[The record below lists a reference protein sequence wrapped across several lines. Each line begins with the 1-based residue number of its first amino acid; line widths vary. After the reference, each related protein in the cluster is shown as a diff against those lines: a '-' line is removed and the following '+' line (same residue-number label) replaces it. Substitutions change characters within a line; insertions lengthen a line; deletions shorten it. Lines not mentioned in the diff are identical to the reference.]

1 MNRVFIQY
9 DNKRFDKEYYIY
21 KMRKF
26 LFLFFLLFTV
36 TVFSQTN
43 PVASDVSSAHF
54 KDTDGLIHLVG
65 SDAEYGVL
73 TYTIV
78 SLPSHGTL
86 KDPLNSDAVVSAGG
100 TLTGNLVTFT
110 PHSDEN
116 HKYIFSGT
124 NSFTYK
130 VTDSGSL
137 DSDTK
142 TVTVKVFDSYLN
154 PPTLIGAEIDGEAA
168 GDNFGRSVS
177 LNENGTIMAVGAPYN
192 DAGVASSD
200 KGHVR
205 VYNYN
210 GTAWSP
216 IGGDIDGSTNGDYF
230 GSSVSLSADGTILA
244 VGIPYNDDAGGTN
257 PGQVKIYKYDGTV
270 WNAMGVITPT
280 IIASGSNKAV
290 SEHFGNDVRLSSDG
304 KTLAVSDI
312 WFDRSGG
319 SNAGRVVVYRY
330 DGSNWASLGSEV
342 ALYGS
347 NSDNFSWGISL
358 SDNGNILA
366 VGSHEN
372 DDAKTN
378 AGQVKVYEYDSD
390 NTEWDVKA
398 TLLGIESYDKFGAAV
413 DLNSSGLILAV
424 GSTYHRPS
432 GSGTNFLGK
441 VGVYSWDGTTYSA
454 LGSSIV
460 GSDKYDYL
468 GAHLSLDNEGNTLAV
483 MGPGHDDTSG
493 STYLNKG
500 RVRIYNYDI
509 GTTGWVQSPTSYD
522 IDGEENNNQSASG
535 NAESKGQRVF
545 LSGDG
550 SVLAIGADENDGN
563 GTDSGHVRVYKL
575 FEPQIIPVAASQTVG
590 FILYEQ
596 VDSED
601 ITLSGTDGDSGP
613 SDLVYIITELNTA
626 RLIEGGTSIVA
637 SDIPHTLT
645 GKVVKYNSNSD
656 VVVNDTFKFIVHDG
670 KASSVPATVTLT
682 VTPDNDAPVATP
694 QSVTTDE
701 DVAID
706 AITLAATDVDSPQ
719 VDLIYII
726 ETLPA
731 KGTLKEGG
739 TAITAAGTILTA
751 KDIIYTPNSNYSG
764 ADSFTFKVKDKG
776 VGSDGVTDVET
787 SVSAAT
793 VDITVNNTDN
803 DPPISENQSLS
814 VAEET
819 ETGTI
824 TLVATDPDDDDS
836 SLTYTIA
843 TLPSSGTLKDGGTVI
858 TAAGD
863 LSGALTYTP
872 NTDFVGNDTFTF
884 TAKDDEAAVS
894 NAATVTISVSNTN
907 DPPVAQGQ
915 ALTTNEETETGT
927 ITLVAVDPDLD
938 DTPKPG
944 TPFYMDTSGDA
955 KDVVV
960 SGNYAYVAD
969 EDSGLAIID
978 ISNPASPGSPVYVDT
993 SGSAHGV
1000 TVSGD
1005 YAYVADYTSGL
1016 AIIDIS
1022 NPASPGSPV
1031 YMNTGDARGVTVS
1044 GNYAY
1049 VAAYDKGLAI
1059 INISDPT
1066 NPGSPVYMDTDGF
1079 SYNVAISG
1087 DYAYVADSTKGLAII
1102 NISDPTN
1109 PGSPVYESTSTSC
1122 TGCDPYDV
1130 AIIGNYAY
1138 VAGSSPGLAIID
1150 ISDPTNPGSALWK
1163 DTNGYALGISIS
1175 GNYAFLSLGGAGLG
1189 IINISDPTNP
1199 GMPVYMATRGD
1210 AQGVTVSGN
1219 YAYVA
1224 DDKAGFPSYS
1234 SGLAIIPLNMSS
1246 LTYIIA
1252 SLPTNGKLKDGGTVI
1267 TAAGDLSGALT
1278 YTPNTDFNGDDTFTF
1293 TAKDDKAAVS
1303 NAATVTITV
1312 SPVNDPPISEN
1323 QSLSVAEETET
1334 GTITLVATDVDDNNA
1349 TLTYTIATLP
1359 SSGILKDGGTA
1370 ITATGTDLSGA
1381 LTYTSNTD
1389 FVGDDTFTFTAKDD
1403 EAEVSNAATVTIS
1416 VSNVNDP
1423 PVAQNQSLT
1432 AEEETETGTINLVAT
1447 DVDDDNATLTYTI
1460 ATLPSNGTLKAGG
1473 TVITAAGDLSGA
1485 LTYTPNTEFNGDDT
1499 FTFTAKDDEAAV
1511 SNTATVTITV
1521 NEFNDPPTANDQ
1533 SVSAVE
1539 QTPITITLT
1548 GSDSETVNLIYII
1561 STLAGEGTLS
1571 NNNTIINAADLPKSL
1586 GKSSFTQLGPDFTFA
1601 SGASS
1606 TSLSSDGTKMSFNI
1620 FGANNRG
1627 LVKVFSWDGTSWAQ
1641 LGNDIVGQADGDYFG
1656 VSNSLSSDGTKI
1668 AIGASYSDGNGEN
1681 SGHTGVY
1688 SWDGTTWIQLGA
1700 DILGEAANDLAGGA
1714 VSLSNDGTKLA
1725 VGANY
1730 NDGNGDYSGH
1740 ARIFSWD
1747 GTNWTQ
1753 LGDDIDGENAR
1764 DKFGETITL
1773 SGDGNRVAIGSPENG
1788 IQQGHLRIY
1797 DWNGTSWVQVGD
1809 DIDGKSTAEG
1819 QNQSTFLSDDG
1830 TTVVIGSVAANKSR
1844 GYARV
1849 FRYDGT
1855 QWAQIGE
1862 IVGDAEGDRFGSSVS
1877 LSSNGNRLVVG
1888 MWLKNF
1894 PGDSKGRVRVYDYN
1908 GATWSQNGPD
1918 IIGNIDKNRFG
1929 YEVFISTDGTKI
1941 SASNN
1946 NMYDQ
1951 IAGATN
1957 YLKVFEI
1964 IESSGNQVV
1973 YTGTSE
1979 TPSPDSFTFKVKD
1992 EGGKQSTAATV
2003 SITVGA
2009 TNDPPEA
2016 TPQTVETDE
2025 DTPKEITHAGTDDD
2039 GDSLTYIIVTLPSKG
2054 ALKDGETEIASAD
2067 LPKTLSSAKATYTP
2081 EANYNGAD
2089 SYTFKAYDGTAE
2101 SSAATVDITIKAVND
2116 PPTANNQ
2123 NLKTDEDI
2131 ALEIKLTG
2139 SDPEDDPLTYIVK
2152 TLPTNGIL
2160 KDGGNIILASELP
2173 KLLPAESLTYVPN
2186 ANFIGND
2193 SFNFIINANFLNS
2206 FTEANGLKYITQDG
2220 VPVTYQKPEGKTY
2233 FLIQNETGQSGFN
2246 PVDWPVAKTLTES
2259 IGGAGMYVILNAEM
2273 AALVMN
2279 GLNDMGIGKGTSNL
2293 YWLGLYQDKT
2303 SSDYAEPGRENQNW
2317 GGWTW
2322 TDGVTLKDR
2331 GYHNWLPGEP
2341 NNAGA
2346 EDYGQMNWSQ
2356 QGEPWND
2363 MHLGGGQSWPLFEFS
2378 INDNTDSNT
2387 ATISI
2392 EVESIN
2398 DPPVANAQTI
2408 TINEDAVDA
2417 AITLTGTDSESQPL
2431 TYIIDALPNKGTLKE
2446 SGTAIA
2452 TADLP
2457 KTLTGN
2463 ALTYSPNADYYGNDA
2478 LTFKVNDGVHESSSA
2493 IVSIVVNPVNDPP
2506 ESDPQTVNT
2515 DEDVPV
2521 DITHVGRDKD
2531 LVNIFTVHTQMG
2543 ADINLGSNWA
2553 EYLEISADG
2562 ETMVVGGWTNNKVK
2576 VFKWSGT
2583 TWDQLGSDIE
2593 GGSGGDFGEFVSI
2606 SSDGKR
2612 VAVGAPKYDGNKGLV
2627 RVFEWDGTKWTQ
2639 KGDDLD
2645 GNGSADRLG
2654 FRGVH
2659 ISGDGNTIAAAS
2671 YKGGY
2676 VNTYNWDGTNWTQT
2690 GNISIDKSSGIAP
2703 GQVSLSSDGARL
2715 AIGNVA
2721 SNGNQGKV
2729 VIFDWDGTNT
2739 WNQYV
2744 SIDGNSGDK
2753 FGNTLSISRDGKKLV
2768 SGVNGAGSAR
2778 VYDLSGSSATQ
2789 VGTDINYGS
2798 NAAWRA
2804 ISMSDDG
2811 NRVAIPVYSQKTGV
2825 FDWDGISWNQ
2835 LGEDLVATSDE
2846 GESLDMSSD
2855 GKTLAIGGHSG
2866 LIKVFNIL
2874 NLTYIITSLPSNGIL
2889 KEGSKTITAS
2899 DLPFTLKGT
2908 DATYVPNAGFY
2919 GNDKYNF
2926 KLNDGKAD
2934 STNSLNGKRE
2944 DSQVTIIIKEF
2955 VLILPNNYKITPTET
2970 CKGSDFGILDIEVAA
2985 TSYKKTAAGPDIPIT
3000 YKISIEGKG
3009 ELATIVSPDKTAQI
3023 KDLPAG
3029 KHKLIFKV
3037 VQEPKYEEIIEVE
3050 ITASDPPVAYAVA
3063 KLEVC
3068 DDAVDQDDSNGKVN
3082 FDTSAILN
3090 TLLKN
3095 PSTGVVQDE
3104 KLFDI
3109 EFTYFD
3115 QATSAN
3121 VTKATLPNPLYSASQ
3136 TISVKFISKIN
3147 RKCIGTQT
3155 IDFQVNTLPVID
3167 RIETNISV
3175 CTNLDPVTIGVAS
3188 KDSRAY
3194 TYTWTRN
3201 GTAFAPNIAGIDSS
3215 ILIGL
3220 GGEYIV
3226 TATTKDGT
3234 SCSKSLTIQIK
3245 ESSIATVEK
3254 KDIVVTDLNAGPNN
3268 TITIKTETLGIGDYE
3283 YAIDDKTGPYQDE
3296 PVFENIR
3303 PGLHTIY
3310 IRDKNECGVAK
3321 IDVSVIGYK
3330 KFFTPNGDGIH
3341 DTWNIIGLSKI
3352 NQPKTKIYIFDRFG
3366 KLLKEL
3372 DPLSSGWDGTFIGKP
3387 MPSTDYWFR
3396 VYLEDGREFKSH
3408 FSLVRPW

>member
-1 MNRVFIQY
+1 
-9 DNKRFDKEYYIY
+9 
-21 KMRKF
+21 MRKF
-26 LFLFFLLFTV
+26 LFLFFLLFSGL
-36 TVFSQTN
+36 VFSQTK
-43 PVASDVSSAHF
+43 PISVDISAAHF
-54 KDTDGLIHLVG
+54 KDTNGLIHLVG
-65 SDAEYGVL
+65 SDAEFNTL

-78 SLPSHGTL
+78 TLPSHGTL
-86 KDPLNSDAVVSAGG
+86 KDPNNSDAVVSAGG
-100 TLTGNLVTFT
+100 SLTGNSVTFV

-130 VTDSGSL
+130 VTDSDG
-137 DSDTK
+137 DSDIK

-154 PPTLIGAEIDGEAA
+154 PPTLIGAEINGDAA
-168 GDNFGRSVS
+168 EDSFGRSVS
-177 LNENGTIMAVGAPYN
+177 LSEDGTIMAVGAPFN
-192 DAGVASSD
+192 DDNGAEA
-200 KGHVR
+200 GHVK
-205 VYNYN
+205 VFKFN
-210 GTAWSP
+210 GTAWEQ
-216 IGGDIDGSTNGDYF
+216 IGSDIDGINGDNS

-244 VGIPYNDDAGGTN
+244 IGLPYNQTN
-257 PGQVKIYKYDGTV
+257 IGQVRIFNYNGSDWV
-270 WNAMGVITPT
+270 AMGVITPEN
-280 IIASGSNKAV
+280 IDSGSNKKV
-290 SEHFGNDVRLSSDG
+290 SKQFGNDVRLSSDG
-304 KTLAVSDI
+304 KTLVVSDI
-312 WFDRSGG
+312 WFSRSGG
-319 SNAGRVVVYRY
+319 TSAGRVVAYRY
-330 DGSNWASLGSEV
+330 DGTNWNSMGSET
-342 ALYGS
+342 ALYGAS
-347 NSDNFSWGISL
+347 NDNFSWGISL
-358 SDNGNILA
+358 SANGNIMA
-366 VGSHEN
+366 VGAHEN
-372 DDAKTN
+372 DTPKN
-378 AGQVKVYEYDSD
+378 NSGEVKIYEYNSGSSV
-390 NTEWDVKA
+390 WDVKA
-398 TLLGIESYDKFGAAV
+398 TLNGVETFDKFGSAV
-413 DLNSSGLILAV
+413 DLSSDGLTVAV
-424 GSTYHRPS
+424 GAPYHRVG
-432 GSGTNFLGK
+432 GSGDFVGK
-441 VGVYSWDGTTYSA
+441 VSVFKWDGSNYVA
-454 LGSSIV
+454 LGSDLI
-460 GSDKYDYL
+460 GSDKYDFF

-483 MGPGHDDTSG
+483 MGPGRDATSG

-500 RVRIYNYDI
+500 RVRVYNYD
-509 GTTGWVQSPTSYD
+509 GSNWVQSPSSYD
-522 IDGEENNNQSASG
+522 FDGEADGDQSAGSL
-535 NAESKGQRVF
+535 NESKGQRVF

-550 SVLAIGADENDGN
+550 SVLAIGADLNDGSA
-563 GTDSGHVRVYKL
+563 TDSGHVRVYKL

-637 SDIPHTLT
+637 SDIPHTLA

-682 VTPDNDAPVATP
+682 VTPDNDAPVATS

-824 TLVATDPDDDDS
+824 TLVAADPDDDDS

-843 TLPSSGTLKDGGTVI
+843 TLPSNGTLKDGGTVI

-894 NAATVTISVSNTN
+894 NAATVTISVSNAN
-907 DPPVAQGQ
+907 DPPVSQDQ
-915 ALTTNEETETGT
+915 TLTTNEETETGT
-927 ITLVAVDPDLD
+927 ITLVATDPDD
-938 DTPKPG
+938 D
-944 TPFYMDTSGDA
+944 D
-955 KDVVV
+955 
-960 SGNYAYVAD
+960 
-969 EDSGLAIID
+969 
-978 ISNPASPGSPVYVDT
+978 
-993 SGSAHGV
+993 
-1000 TVSGD
+1000 
-1005 YAYVADYTSGL
+1005 
-1016 AIIDIS
+1016 
-1022 NPASPGSPV
+1022 
-1031 YMNTGDARGVTVS
+1031 
-1044 GNYAY
+1044 
-1049 VAAYDKGLAI
+1049 
-1059 INISDPT
+1059 
-1066 NPGSPVYMDTDGF
+1066 
-1079 SYNVAISG
+1079 
-1087 DYAYVADSTKGLAII
+1087 
-1102 NISDPTN
+1102 
-1109 PGSPVYESTSTSC
+1109 
-1122 TGCDPYDV
+1122 
-1130 AIIGNYAY
+1130 
-1138 VAGSSPGLAIID
+1138 
-1150 ISDPTNPGSALWK
+1150 
-1163 DTNGYALGISIS
+1163 
-1175 GNYAFLSLGGAGLG
+1175 
-1189 IINISDPTNP
+1189 
-1199 GMPVYMATRGD
+1199 
-1210 AQGVTVSGN
+1210 
-1219 YAYVA
+1219 
-1224 DDKAGFPSYS
+1224 
-1234 SGLAIIPLNMSS
+1234 SS
-1246 LTYIIA
+1246 LTYTIA
-1252 SLPTNGKLKDGGTVI
+1252 TLPSSGTLKDGGTVI

-1278 YTPNTDFNGDDTFTF
+1278 YTPNID
-1293 TAKDDKAAVS
+1293 
-1303 NAATVTITV
+1303 
-1312 SPVNDPPISEN
+1312 
-1323 QSLSVAEETET
+1323 
-1334 GTITLVATDVDDNNA
+1334 
-1349 TLTYTIATLP
+1349 Y
-1359 SSGILKDGGTA
+1359 
-1370 ITATGTDLSGA
+1370 
-1381 LTYTSNTD
+1381 
-1389 FVGDDTFTFTAKDD
+1389 
-1403 EAEVSNAATVTIS
+1403 
-1416 VSNVNDP
+1416 
-1423 PVAQNQSLT
+1423 
-1432 AEEETETGTINLVAT
+1432 
-1447 DVDDDNATLTYTI
+1447 
-1460 ATLPSNGTLKAGG
+1460 
-1473 TVITAAGDLSGA
+1473 
-1485 LTYTPNTEFNGDDT
+1485 NGDDT

-1511 SNTATVTITV
+1511 SNAATVTISVTDVNDPPVAQSQSVTTREDTTTNPVITLVATDPDLTDTSFTYTISILPTKGVLKDGSKEITALGTDLDGATLTYTPNSNYNGNDTFKFTAKDDESVVSIAAATV
-1521 NEFNDPPTANDQ
+1521 TLTVTPWNDPPVANPQDLTTDEDVPLSITVTGTDIDEDVLTYILYSLPTNGILKQGETTIIAADIPKTLSLTDFTYVPNSKYTGPDSFKFKVRDLTSDTFASTNNLILINNGGTNVSYETENGKTYYLIQNTATKMDWPDAKDLTDSFYGAQMFVPVNKSVDQSVYDALNSMGRLDGPFWYGLYQDKTASDWTNAKEPGGGWVWVDGVKLGSTERPYTNWHTGEPNNGGGVEDYAQFNRFLGGFTWNDMRVGNGQSYALFEFTAEDSTAEIKITVSEFNDPPTANDQ

-1548 GSDSETVNLIYII
+1548 GSDSETANLIYII

-1586 GKSSFTQLGPDFTFA
+1586 G
-1601 SGASS
+1601 
-1606 TSLSSDGTKMSFNI
+1606 N
-1620 FGANNRG
+1620 
-1627 LVKVFSWDGTSWAQ
+1627 
-1641 LGNDIVGQADGDYFG
+1641 
-1656 VSNSLSSDGTKI
+1656 
-1668 AIGASYSDGNGEN
+1668 
-1681 SGHTGVY
+1681 
-1688 SWDGTTWIQLGA
+1688 
-1700 DILGEAANDLAGGA
+1700 
-1714 VSLSNDGTKLA
+1714 
-1725 VGANY
+1725 
-1730 NDGNGDYSGH
+1730 
-1740 ARIFSWD
+1740 
-1747 GTNWTQ
+1747 
-1753 LGDDIDGENAR
+1753 
-1764 DKFGETITL
+1764 
-1773 SGDGNRVAIGSPENG
+1773 
-1788 IQQGHLRIY
+1788 
-1797 DWNGTSWVQVGD
+1797 
-1809 DIDGKSTAEG
+1809 
-1819 QNQSTFLSDDG
+1819 
-1830 TTVVIGSVAANKSR
+1830 
-1844 GYARV
+1844 
-1849 FRYDGT
+1849 
-1855 QWAQIGE
+1855 
-1862 IVGDAEGDRFGSSVS
+1862 
-1877 LSSNGNRLVVG
+1877 
-1888 MWLKNF
+1888 
-1894 PGDSKGRVRVYDYN
+1894 
-1908 GATWSQNGPD
+1908 
-1918 IIGNIDKNRFG
+1918 
-1929 YEVFISTDGTKI
+1929 
-1941 SASNN
+1941 
-1946 NMYDQ
+1946 
-1951 IAGATN
+1951 
-1957 YLKVFEI
+1957 
-1964 IESSGNQVV
+1964 GNQVV

-1992 EGGKQSTAATV
+1992 EGDKQSTAATV

-2016 TPQTVETDE
+2016 TPQPVETDE
-2025 DTPKEITHAGTDDD
+2025 DTPKEITHAGTDAD
-2039 GDSLTYIIVTLPSKG
+2039 GDSLTYIIATLPSKG
-2054 ALKDGETEIASAD
+2054 TLKDGETEIASAD

-2081 EANYNGAD
+2081 EDNYNGAD

-2152 TLPTNGIL
+2152 TLPTNGVL

-2186 ANFIGND
+2186 ADFIGND

-2206 FTEANGLKYITQDG
+2206 FTKANGLKYITQDG

-2259 IGGAGMYVILNAEM
+2259 IGGAGMYIILNAEM
-2273 AALVMN
+2273 SALVMN

-2331 GYHNWLPGEP
+2331 GYHNWMPGEP
-2341 NNAGA
+2341 NEAGP
-2346 EDYGQMNWSQ
+2346 EDYGQMNWAQ
-2356 QGEPWND
+2356 NGDQWND
-2363 MHLGGGQSWPLFEFS
+2363 MRLGAGQSWPLFEFS
-2378 INDNTDSNT
+2378 INEDTDSNT

-2431 TYIIDALPNKGTLKE
+2431 TYIIDALPNKGILKE
-2446 SGTAIA
+2446 GGTAIA

-2478 LTFKVNDGVHESSSA
+2478 LTFKVNDGVHESGSA

-2506 ESDPQTVNT
+2506 EADPQTVNT

-2531 LVNIFTVHTQMG
+2531 LVNIFTIHTQMG

-2576 VFKWSGT
+2576 VLSWDGT
-2583 TWDQLGSDIE
+2583 AWNQLGSDID
-2593 GGSGGDFGEFVSI
+2593 GSASGDTFGEFVSI

-2612 VAVGAPKYDGNKGLV
+2612 IAVGAHKHDSGRGHV
-2627 RVFEWDGTKWTQ
+2627 RAFDWDGTSWTEAGSEMEGNAT
-2639 KGDDLD
+2639 GDDL
-2645 GNGSADRLG
+2645 S

-2659 ISGDGNTIAAAS
+2659 ISGDGNVIAAAS
-2671 YKGGY
+2671 FKQGY
-2676 VNTYNWDGTNWTQT
+2676 VYTYKWDGTNWDKT
-2690 GNISIDKSSGIAP
+2690 GLIPIDKSIGSGAP

-2715 AIGNVA
+2715 AIGNAA
-2721 SNGNQGKV
+2721 SSSNQGQVK
-2729 VIFDWDGTNT
+2729 IFDWDGTNT
-2739 WNQYV
+2739 WNQYAA
-2744 SIDGNSGDK
+2744 IDGNSGDK
-2753 FGNTLSISRDGKKLV
+2753 FGNTLSISRDGKKIAV
-2768 SGVNGAGSAR
+2768 GVNGVGSAR

-2789 VGTDINYGS
+2789 VGTDISYGS

-2804 ISMSDDG
+2804 ISLSDDG

-2825 FDWDGISWNQ
+2825 FDWDGTNWKQ

-2889 KEGSKTITAS
+2889 KEGTKTITAS

-2934 STNSLNGKRE
+2934 STDKVSGLRE

-2955 VLILPNNYKITPTET
+2955 VLVLPNNYKITPTET

-3009 ELATIVSPDKTAQI
+3009 ELATIVSPNKTAQI

-3037 VQEPKYEEIIEVE
+3037 VQEPKYEEIIVVE

-3136 TISVKFISKIN
+3136 TVSVKFISKIN
-3147 RKCIGTQT
+3147 GSCIGTQT

-3167 RIETNISV
+3167 RIDTNISV
-3175 CTNLDPVTIGVAS
+3175 CTNLQPVTIGVAS
-3188 KDSRAY
+3188 KDSRTY

-3201 GTAFAPNIAGIDSS
+3201 GTAFAPTITGIDSS

-3254 KDIVVTDLNAGPNN
+3254 KDIVVTGLNAGPNN

-3352 NQPKTKIYIFDRFG
+3352 NQPNTKIYIFDRFG

>member
-907 DPPVAQGQ
+907 DPPVSQGQ

-1246 LTYIIA
+1246 LTYTIA

-1730 NDGNGDYSGH
+1730 NDANGDYSGH

>member
-1 MNRVFIQY
+1 
-9 DNKRFDKEYYIY
+9 
-21 KMRKF
+21 
-26 LFLFFLLFTV
+26 
-36 TVFSQTN
+36 
-43 PVASDVSSAHF
+43 
-54 KDTDGLIHLVG
+54 
-65 SDAEYGVL
+65 
-73 TYTIV
+73 
-78 SLPSHGTL
+78 
-86 KDPLNSDAVVSAGG
+86 
-100 TLTGNLVTFT
+100 
-110 PHSDEN
+110 
-116 HKYIFSGT
+116 
-124 NSFTYK
+124 
-130 VTDSGSL
+130 
-137 DSDTK
+137 
-142 TVTVKVFDSYLN
+142 
-154 PPTLIGAEIDGEAA
+154 
-168 GDNFGRSVS
+168 
-177 LNENGTIMAVGAPYN
+177 
-192 DAGVASSD
+192 
-200 KGHVR
+200 
-205 VYNYN
+205 
-210 GTAWSP
+210 
-216 IGGDIDGSTNGDYF
+216 
-230 GSSVSLSADGTILA
+230 
-244 VGIPYNDDAGGTN
+244 
-257 PGQVKIYKYDGTV
+257 
-270 WNAMGVITPT
+270 
-280 IIASGSNKAV
+280 
-290 SEHFGNDVRLSSDG
+290 
-304 KTLAVSDI
+304 
-312 WFDRSGG
+312 
-319 SNAGRVVVYRY
+319 
-330 DGSNWASLGSEV
+330 
-342 ALYGS
+342 
-347 NSDNFSWGISL
+347 
-358 SDNGNILA
+358 
-366 VGSHEN
+366 
-372 DDAKTN
+372 
-378 AGQVKVYEYDSD
+378 
-390 NTEWDVKA
+390 
-398 TLLGIESYDKFGAAV
+398 
-413 DLNSSGLILAV
+413 
-424 GSTYHRPS
+424 
-432 GSGTNFLGK
+432 
-441 VGVYSWDGTTYSA
+441 
-454 LGSSIV
+454 
-460 GSDKYDYL
+460 
-468 GAHLSLDNEGNTLAV
+468 
-483 MGPGHDDTSG
+483 
-493 STYLNKG
+493 
-500 RVRIYNYDI
+500 
-509 GTTGWVQSPTSYD
+509 
-522 IDGEENNNQSASG
+522 
-535 NAESKGQRVF
+535 
-545 LSGDG
+545 
-550 SVLAIGADENDGN
+550 
-563 GTDSGHVRVYKL
+563 
-575 FEPQIIPVAASQTVG
+575 
-590 FILYEQ
+590 
-596 VDSED
+596 
-601 ITLSGTDGDSGP
+601 
-613 SDLVYIITELNTA
+613 
-626 RLIEGGTSIVA
+626 
-637 SDIPHTLT
+637 
-645 GKVVKYNSNSD
+645 
-656 VVVNDTFKFIVHDG
+656 
-670 KASSVPATVTLT
+670 
-682 VTPDNDAPVATP
+682 
-694 QSVTTDE
+694 
-701 DVAID
+701 
-706 AITLAATDVDSPQ
+706 
-719 VDLIYII
+719 
-726 ETLPA
+726 
-731 KGTLKEGG
+731 
-739 TAITAAGTILTA
+739 
-751 KDIIYTPNSNYSG
+751 
-764 ADSFTFKVKDKG
+764 
-776 VGSDGVTDVET
+776 
-787 SVSAAT
+787 
-793 VDITVNNTDN
+793 
-803 DPPISENQSLS
+803 
-814 VAEET
+814 
-819 ETGTI
+819 
-824 TLVATDPDDDDS
+824 
-836 SLTYTIA
+836 
-843 TLPSSGTLKDGGTVI
+843 
-858 TAAGD
+858 
-863 LSGALTYTP
+863 
-872 NTDFVGNDTFTF
+872 
-884 TAKDDEAAVS
+884 
-894 NAATVTISVSNTN
+894 
-907 DPPVAQGQ
+907 
-915 ALTTNEETETGT
+915 
-927 ITLVAVDPDLD
+927 
-938 DTPKPG
+938 
-944 TPFYMDTSGDA
+944 
-955 KDVVV
+955 
-960 SGNYAYVAD
+960 
-969 EDSGLAIID
+969 
-978 ISNPASPGSPVYVDT
+978 
-993 SGSAHGV
+993 
-1000 TVSGD
+1000 
-1005 YAYVADYTSGL
+1005 
-1016 AIIDIS
+1016 
-1022 NPASPGSPV
+1022 
-1031 YMNTGDARGVTVS
+1031 
-1044 GNYAY
+1044 
-1049 VAAYDKGLAI
+1049 
-1059 INISDPT
+1059 
-1066 NPGSPVYMDTDGF
+1066 
-1079 SYNVAISG
+1079 
-1087 DYAYVADSTKGLAII
+1087 
-1102 NISDPTN
+1102 
-1109 PGSPVYESTSTSC
+1109 
-1122 TGCDPYDV
+1122 
-1130 AIIGNYAY
+1130 
-1138 VAGSSPGLAIID
+1138 
-1150 ISDPTNPGSALWK
+1150 
-1163 DTNGYALGISIS
+1163 
-1175 GNYAFLSLGGAGLG
+1175 
-1189 IINISDPTNP
+1189 
-1199 GMPVYMATRGD
+1199 
-1210 AQGVTVSGN
+1210 
-1219 YAYVA
+1219 
-1224 DDKAGFPSYS
+1224 
-1234 SGLAIIPLNMSS
+1234 
-1246 LTYIIA
+1246 
-1252 SLPTNGKLKDGGTVI
+1252 
-1267 TAAGDLSGALT
+1267 
-1278 YTPNTDFNGDDTFTF
+1278 
-1293 TAKDDKAAVS
+1293 
-1303 NAATVTITV
+1303 
-1312 SPVNDPPISEN
+1312 
-1323 QSLSVAEETET
+1323 
-1334 GTITLVATDVDDNNA
+1334 
-1349 TLTYTIATLP
+1349 
-1359 SSGILKDGGTA
+1359 
-1370 ITATGTDLSGA
+1370 
-1381 LTYTSNTD
+1381 
-1389 FVGDDTFTFTAKDD
+1389 
-1403 EAEVSNAATVTIS
+1403 
-1416 VSNVNDP
+1416 
-1423 PVAQNQSLT
+1423 
-1432 AEEETETGTINLVAT
+1432 
-1447 DVDDDNATLTYTI
+1447 
-1460 ATLPSNGTLKAGG
+1460 
-1473 TVITAAGDLSGA
+1473 
-1485 LTYTPNTEFNGDDT
+1485 
-1499 FTFTAKDDEAAV
+1499 
-1511 SNTATVTITV
+1511 
-1521 NEFNDPPTANDQ
+1521 
-1533 SVSAVE
+1533 
-1539 QTPITITLT
+1539 
-1548 GSDSETVNLIYII
+1548 
-1561 STLAGEGTLS
+1561 
-1571 NNNTIINAADLPKSL
+1571 
-1586 GKSSFTQLGPDFTFA
+1586 
-1601 SGASS
+1601 
-1606 TSLSSDGTKMSFNI
+1606 
-1620 FGANNRG
+1620 
-1627 LVKVFSWDGTSWAQ
+1627 
-1641 LGNDIVGQADGDYFG
+1641 
-1656 VSNSLSSDGTKI
+1656 
-1668 AIGASYSDGNGEN
+1668 
-1681 SGHTGVY
+1681 
-1688 SWDGTTWIQLGA
+1688 
-1700 DILGEAANDLAGGA
+1700 
-1714 VSLSNDGTKLA
+1714 
-1725 VGANY
+1725 
-1730 NDGNGDYSGH
+1730 
-1740 ARIFSWD
+1740 
-1747 GTNWTQ
+1747 
-1753 LGDDIDGENAR
+1753 
-1764 DKFGETITL
+1764 
-1773 SGDGNRVAIGSPENG
+1773 
-1788 IQQGHLRIY
+1788 
-1797 DWNGTSWVQVGD
+1797 
-1809 DIDGKSTAEG
+1809 
-1819 QNQSTFLSDDG
+1819 
-1830 TTVVIGSVAANKSR
+1830 
-1844 GYARV
+1844 
-1849 FRYDGT
+1849 
-1855 QWAQIGE
+1855 
-1862 IVGDAEGDRFGSSVS
+1862 
-1877 LSSNGNRLVVG
+1877 
-1888 MWLKNF
+1888 
-1894 PGDSKGRVRVYDYN
+1894 
-1908 GATWSQNGPD
+1908 
-1918 IIGNIDKNRFG
+1918 
-1929 YEVFISTDGTKI
+1929 
-1941 SASNN
+1941 
-1946 NMYDQ
+1946 
-1951 IAGATN
+1951 
-1957 YLKVFEI
+1957 
-1964 IESSGNQVV
+1964 
-1973 YTGTSE
+1973 
-1979 TPSPDSFTFKVKD
+1979 
-1992 EGGKQSTAATV
+1992 
-2003 SITVGA
+2003 
-2009 TNDPPEA
+2009 
-2016 TPQTVETDE
+2016 
-2025 DTPKEITHAGTDDD
+2025 
-2039 GDSLTYIIVTLPSKG
+2039 
-2054 ALKDGETEIASAD
+2054 
-2067 LPKTLSSAKATYTP
+2067 
-2081 EANYNGAD
+2081 
-2089 SYTFKAYDGTAE
+2089 
-2101 SSAATVDITIKAVND
+2101 
-2116 PPTANNQ
+2116 
-2123 NLKTDEDI
+2123 
-2131 ALEIKLTG
+2131 
-2139 SDPEDDPLTYIVK
+2139 
-2152 TLPTNGIL
+2152 
-2160 KDGGNIILASELP
+2160 
-2173 KLLPAESLTYVPN
+2173 
-2186 ANFIGND
+2186 
-2193 SFNFIINANFLNS
+2193 
-2206 FTEANGLKYITQDG
+2206 
-2220 VPVTYQKPEGKTY
+2220 
-2233 FLIQNETGQSGFN
+2233 
-2246 PVDWPVAKTLTES
+2246 
-2259 IGGAGMYVILNAEM
+2259 MYVILNAEM
-2273 AALVMN
+2273 SALVMN

-2955 VLILPNNYKITPTET
+2955 VLVLPNNYKITPTET

-3147 RKCIGTQT
+3147 GKCIGTQT